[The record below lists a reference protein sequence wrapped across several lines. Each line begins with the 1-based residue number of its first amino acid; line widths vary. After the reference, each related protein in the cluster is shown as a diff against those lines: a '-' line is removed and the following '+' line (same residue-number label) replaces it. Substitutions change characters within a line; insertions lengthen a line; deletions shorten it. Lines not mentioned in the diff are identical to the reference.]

1 MKCDLKKLMAEAKPA
16 ETSKGLKIFKKAIRF
31 LDNMIDKGL
40 LILCIL
46 VFLMG
51 SYALY
56 DSYRV
61 YTDAVDNDILKFKPG
76 YDNEGEELDK
86 QIEGF
91 MAAWITMNGSD
102 IDYPVMQGED
112 NSEYLS
118 KDPFGEYS
126 LAGSIFLDA
135 RNNPAFMDDYSLIYG
150 HHMEHGMM
158 FGALDAWLS
167 KEYCDE
173 HRDGELIVGDTTYK
187 LKVFAIVESEATR
200 EELFSPT
207 EVDKGTVLGYIT
219 EHAKILYEEDIPK
232 EEQIVALSTCKFPD
246 TAERTIVV
254 CKLLK

>member
-187 LKVFAIVESEATR
+187 LRVFAVVESEATR
-200 EELFSPT
+200 KELFSPT
-207 EVDKGTVLGYIT
+207 EVGKETILTYIQN
-219 EHAKILYEEDIPK
+219 HARILYEEDVPDS
-232 EEQIVALSTCKFPD
+232 EQIVALSTCKFPD